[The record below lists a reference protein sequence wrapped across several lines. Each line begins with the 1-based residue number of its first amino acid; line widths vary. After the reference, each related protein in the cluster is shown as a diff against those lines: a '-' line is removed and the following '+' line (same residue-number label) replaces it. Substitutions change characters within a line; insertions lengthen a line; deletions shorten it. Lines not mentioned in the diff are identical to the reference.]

1 MDKSVLIN
9 DSIDYILSHLE
20 EPITIADVADHLS
33 YSKYYFCRMFKDV
46 TGESVYSFIK
56 RVKLEQSAIDLKIKR
71 EKQISQI
78 GLDYG
83 YSASNYS
90 SVFREMYDQ
99 SPIKFRESVQA
110 NTIQNPFDSQKQEH
124 LSSYEEYQE
133 KIQIREVNH
142 LFVVY
147 KRQIGNYI
155 ELKQEWASFIAEN
168 AYYDESAILME
179 KYYSDPSV
187 ALEDHSICDL
197 CFTVDETFDAEN
209 TKQIEGGRCAVF
221 PFQGAIED
229 IFSAIQGL
237 FTIWLP
243 QSKYQMSKKYGLNIY
258 RNIDWE
264 AGYVQM
270 DICIPIK

>member
-90 SVFREMYDQ
+90 SVFKEMYDQ
-99 SPIKFRESVQA
+99 SPIKFRKSVQP
-110 NTIQNPFDSQKQEH
+110 IQS
-124 LSSYEEYQE
+124 
-133 KIQIREVNH
+133 KI
-142 LFVVY
+142 
-147 KRQIGNYI
+147 
-155 ELKQEWASFIAEN
+155 
-168 AYYDESAILME
+168 
-179 KYYSDPSV
+179 
-187 ALEDHSICDL
+187 HSIHRSKSIYPR
-197 CFTVDETFDAEN
+197 
-209 TKQIEGGRCAVF
+209 TKNIKKRFKYARS
-221 PFQGAIED
+221 ITYL
-229 IFSAIQGL
+229 L
-237 FTIWLP
+237 FTNDRLAIT
-243 QSKYQMSKKYGLNIY
+243 SS
-258 RNIDWE
+258 
-264 AGYVQM
+264 
-270 DICIPIK
+270 